1 VAIRALEE
9 PATYPADERSP
20 RAVAHPTAE
29 QSSRSLTYPTAEQ
42 SSRSFVDDS
51 TTAEKIESHIRVRSL
66 EAAARASRR
75 VAEYLRA
82 LGLHDAARVE
92 QLAGEIAQQATS
104 PEEAVADAQER
115 FAAFLSAVFPEQADS
130 IDPLWLRSF
139 IAAAPEVFL
148 GDVDAARLAA
158 ERFGDP
164 RKFQPVTRAQF
175 NVQSLRPARLPSWAP
190 GLFGAGVATCI
201 ATGALLRGLAA
212 DGLTVLEVVWA
223 TLFASLFSLAAVGC
237 TIALYGFVLG
247 LRRRAAPALKAG
259 PLPRSALVMPIYEE
273 NPEHVF
279 AGLAAMRESLSNVEG
294 GEAFEIFVLSDSRRP
309 EQVAEEERAFRRV
322 ASLPGAT
329 IPMFYRRRALNERQ
343 KAGNLSEFFERFG
356 DRYEYAIVLDADS
369 LMRGDTLVSMLRRME
384 AAPKVALM
392 QAPLSLHAG
401 TTLFARTQQF
411 AASVCGPLFVRGL
424 AYLAGPHGN
433 YYGHNAIIRVRAFL
447 ECCSLPVLSGKP
459 PLGGHI
465 LSHDFVEA
473 ALLCRA
479 GWEVRIADDLEGS
492 WEELPATLPDY
503 VARDRRWCQGNL
515 QHIRIALAA
524 GFKPMSRL
532 HMWVGAGSYLAGPV
546 WFAFTLVGAVL
557 AAASHRPLVPAGVA
571 LALSAGTAGLLL
583 GPRLLGLVAGL
594 FDGSQ
599 RAAHG
604 GGLRLFGG
612 VLLELALGSLLAPLL
627 MIHHLRIVLSIV
639 TGSAVRWGAQRRR
652 VSGGQFSYL
661 VRGELLSTL
670 IGVASAALLFWTA
683 PGLLGWLAPIWL
695 PLALAMPLALIVSS
709 AWAGQALARIGLL
722 SVPSETQP
730 DELLLR
736 ASDLQAMTTADEAA
750 RFRDM
755 VLDPLLMAAQLKKL
769 EAADNSAPRDDS
781 ARAELQ
787 RLQKR
792 ALRVGPAALSPD
804 ERHALSEDAESLRRM
819 HRDAWRCWPVEQWQL
834 AREVPQL
841 PKDCA

>member
-1 VAIRALEE
+1 LEE
-9 PATYPADERSP
+9 SADLNES
-20 RAVAHPTAE
+20 A
-29 QSSRSLTYPTAEQ
+29 SS
-42 SSRSFVDDS
+42 
-51 TTAEKIESHIRVRSL
+51 EKIDSHIRVRSL
-66 EAAARASRR
+66 EGAARAARR

-82 LGLHDAARVE
+82 LGLSDAARVE
-92 QLAGEIAQQATS
+92 QLSNEFAQQATS

-115 FAAFLSAVFPEQADS
+115 FDAFLTAVFGEQAAS

-139 IAAAPEVFL
+139 IAATPDLFL
-148 GDVDAARLAA
+148 GDIDAARQAA
-158 ERFGDP
+158 QRIGDP
-164 RKFQPVTRAQF
+164 RKFQPIARATF
-175 NVQSLRPARLPSWAP
+175 NVQSLRPARLPPWAA
-190 GLFGAGVATCI
+190 GLFVAGTATCA
-201 ATGALLRGLAA
+201 ATAALLHGLAA
-212 DGLTVLEVVWA
+212 DGLTFLEVVWA
-223 TLFASLFSLAAVGC
+223 TLFSSLFSLAAVGC
-237 TIALYGFVLG
+237 TIALFGFALG
-247 LRRRAAPALKAG
+247 FRRRPAPAAKAG
-259 PLPRSALVMPIYEE
+259 KLPRSALVMPIYEE

-279 AGLAAMRESLSNVEG
+279 AGLAAMRESLSTVEG

-322 ASLPGAT
+322 ASLPGST

-356 DRYEYAIVLDADS
+356 DRYEYAVVLDADS

-401 TTLFARTQQF
+401 STLFARTQQF

-433 YYGHNAIIRVRAFL
+433 YYGHNAVVRVRAFL
-447 ECCSLPVLSGKP
+447 ECCSLPVLAGKP

-492 WEELPATLPDY
+492 WEELPASLPDY
-503 VARDRRWCQGNL
+503 VARDRRWCQGNM
-515 QHIRIALAA
+515 QHLRIALAE

-546 WFAFTLVGAVL
+546 WLAFTLVGACL
-557 AAASHRPLVPAGVA
+557 AAASRHPLVPAG
-571 LALSAGTAGLLL
+571 LALTLSCGTAALLL
-583 GPRLLGLVAGL
+583 GPRLMGLIAAL
-594 FDGSQ
+594 ADRSR

-604 GGLRLFGG
+604 GASRLLGG
-612 VLLELALGSLLAPLL
+612 VVLELLLGSILAPLL

-639 TGSAVRWGAQRRR
+639 TGSTVRWGAQRRR
-652 VSGGQFSYL
+652 ASGSQLSQL
-661 VRGELLSTL
+661 LRGELSSTL
-670 IGVASAALLFWTA
+670 FGVASAALLFWTA

-695 PLALAMPLALIVSS
+695 PLALSMPIAAIVSS
-709 AWAGQALARIGLL
+709 AWAGQALARVGLL
-722 SVPSETQP
+722 AVPSETQP

-769 EAADNSAPRDDS
+769 EANDKPVVLNDI

-787 RLQKR
+787 RVLKR
-792 ALRVGPAALSPD
+792 ALRVGPAALAPE
-804 ERHALSEDAESLRRM
+804 ERRALSEDPESLRRM
-819 HRDAWRCWPVEQWQL
+819 HRDAWRSWPVEQWQL

-841 PKDCA
+841 PKSEIA